1 VTLPF
6 AVLSPDLGGAA
17 TIVMIIVVAGAIA
30 YFGDRVGHVVGRRRM
45 TLFNLRPKY
54 TSTIFAVG
62 FGMLIAIVVVA
73 FLLVVSSEARQA
85 LFSIN
90 KLNDQIT
97 QLSAER
103 DQLLDSPVIF
113 RAGEA
118 ITQPFII
125 KSTDPLPVI
134 ERELSD
140 LFVAVANVSRSLPVQ
155 PYAKNPLTAP
165 ARASIHAAAVGIK
178 TQAPLEAIVV
188 PEASENIIRGGVLR
202 IGLRVYP
209 NKLLYRKGET
219 IASVGV
225 ANGQSRDED
234 RAALVQLIAG
244 LKLSAISHDMPPSI
258 ADNPI
263 TSVDAIDS
271 SIAALTSSRGPTV
284 VRAVAANDIDA
295 AGPLTANLVVSPVAV
310 K

>member
-1 VTLPF
+1 MAARARHGERLTPRDA
-6 AVLSPDLGGAA
+6 AVCHPVSDLGGAA
-17 TIVMIIVVAGAIA
+17 TIVMIIVVAGARSPTSAIA
-30 YFGDRVGHVVGRRRM
+30 SEHVVGRRRM

-113 RAGEA
+113 RAGEEA

-134 ERELSD
+134 ERGIERPLRGGRKR
-140 LFVAVANVSRSLPVQ
+140 FAQPAGAAVREEPAHRARARFHPCRCARHQVANAAPSDRGARSVREHHPRRR
-155 PYAKNPLTAP
+155 P
-165 ARASIHAAAVGIK
+165 AHRLAR
-178 TQAPLEAIVV
+178 L
-188 PEASENIIRGGVLR
+188 SE
-202 IGLRVYP
+202 
-209 NKLLYRKGET
+209 
-219 IASVGV
+219 
-225 ANGQSRDED
+225 
-234 RAALVQLIAG
+234 
-244 LKLSAISHDMPPSI
+244 
-258 ADNPI
+258 
-263 TSVDAIDS
+263 
-271 SIAALTSSRGPTV
+271 
-284 VRAVAANDIDA
+284 
-295 AGPLTANLVVSPVAV
+295 
-310 K
+310 